1 MLVLL
6 VMLGVEVAMAFSP
19 MPVPGYLSAM
29 KVRGASS
36 CAAVRP
42 PRAASAHAQPLGLR
56 MAATSLGAVEGL
68 KGDLMTLLSVGSG
81 LKGAAGLFLPFLQVS
96 CDYMQALLILLPIAV
111 LVFVLASVPCF
122 LFVGFFR
129 LHEGLLNSSSDRFL

>member
-6 VMLGVEVAMAFSP
+6 VLFGVEVAMAFSP
-19 MPVPGYLSAM
+19 LPVPGYLSSM
-29 KVRGASS
+29 SVRGASS
-36 CAAVRP
+36 CAASRP

-81 LKGAAGLFLPFLQVS
+81 LKGAAGLFLPF
-96 CDYMQALLILLPIAV
+96 I
-111 LVFVLASVPCF
+111 
-122 LFVGFFR
+122 
-129 LHEGLLNSSSDRFL
+129 